1 MEETSEKSSDLW
13 AGLALA
19 ALGVY
24 IVVQAAQW
32 EYLGPDGPGPGFF
45 PLWYGI
51 AMVVLSAALVVAGV
65 RARLARGA
73 PAAAPFP
80 WARIGRALLV
90 WLAFAVSVAL
100 SDVLGFTLS
109 FGLLCFFIVAVMYRR
124 PLKVAAAVAVASAL
138 GFYAVFPLALGVS
151 LPTGLVG
158 F

>member
-1 MEETSEKSSDLW
+1 MEDTSDKSTDLW

-24 IVVQAAQW
+24 IVVQAASW
-32 EYLGPDGPGPGFF
+32 DYMGPDGPGPGFF

-51 AMVVLSAALVVAGV
+51 AIVGLSAVLVLSAARTRLRRAAAG
-65 RARLARGA
+65 GA
-73 PAAAPFP
+73 PLP

-100 SDVLGFTLS
+100 FGVLGFPVS

-124 PLKVAAAVAVASAL
+124 SLKLAAAVAVASAL
-138 GFYAVFPLALGVS
+138 GFYLVFPVALGVS
-151 LPTGLVG
+151 LPAGLLG

>member
-1 MEETSEKSSDLW
+1 MEEASDKSTDLW

-19 ALGVY
+19 VLGIY
-24 IVVQAAQW
+24 IVVQAAHW

-51 AMVVLSAALVVAGV
+51 AMVVLSAALVVAALRGK
-65 RARLARGA
+65 LAR
-73 PAAAPFP
+73 AAAEAPFP
-80 WARIGRALLV
+80 WARVGRALLV
-90 WLAFAVSVAL
+90 WLAFTVSVAL
-100 SDVLGFTLS
+100 FNVLGFAVS

-138 GFYAVFPLALGVS
+138 GFYLVFPLALGVS
-151 LPTGLVG
+151 LPVGLLG

>member
-65 RARLARGA
+65 RARVARA
-73 PAAAPFP
+73 AAAPFP

-124 PLKVAAAVAVASAL
+124 APWIAAVTAGAVVGA
-138 GFYAVFPLALGVS
+138 FYLIFSLALGVA
-151 LPTGLVG
+151 LP
-158 F
+158 